1 MTSDHSMVSSREEV
15 IRDHGSEGLG
25 SDLTFPRSRVMVT
38 RPLQCPDSEIIYIAS
53 VHLLGTVFVS

>member
-1 MTSDHSMVSSREEV
+1 M
-15 IRDHGSEGLG
+15 IRDHGSEGLD

-53 VHLLGTVFVS
+53 VRVLGTVFVS